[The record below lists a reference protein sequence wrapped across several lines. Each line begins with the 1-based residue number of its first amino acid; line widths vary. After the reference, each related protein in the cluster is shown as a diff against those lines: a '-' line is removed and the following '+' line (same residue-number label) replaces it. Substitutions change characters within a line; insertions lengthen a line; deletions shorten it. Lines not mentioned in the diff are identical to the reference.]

1 MLRRTGLTLDR
12 SMQKEPPFPWFAVG
26 ILLACNLTEPIVIA
40 VLFPMAPFMVS
51 EWVPRDEVGTWAG
64 MLASAYNL
72 TSIFA
77 GVFWGRLS
85 DKLGRVPCI
94 VAVICGSAFSMVVFG
109 LSSSLM
115 HAVLARC
122 LGGLFSGMGGLVTA
136 AMRDLTTESQRST
149 AVSSISF
156 AYGVGFSI
164 GPALGGFLQRPADH
178 FPLLCGMLFDTFPY
192 LLPCVVV
199 ACLILI
205 SGLGLLWLPK
215 PKSAEA
221 PTAHADCAANT
232 ARAASS
238 AALSAASSAASSAV
252 SPPPPNENPPVEAS
266 EEGDGRR
273 LLAGGQVARLGRVCR
288 LPPVVLLLLAY
299 LFMNFA
305 SIGSMEVYP
314 LYLMRND
321 SSGLG
326 LPPAGLGEV
335 MLPQSFVIMCMPL
348 VYPMLSRRFGHKGCY
363 YIGAASLTLFS
374 LCLPLLRFVKEQPS
388 FLWTALMALS
398 AVRGT
403 VGPLIFPAMIIIVN
417 EAVENDVGFWNGV
430 HVPCHPESHSCT
442 ECDASGALGCLLC

>member
-205 SGLGLLWLPK
+205 VVLGSSGYECRGAG
-215 PKSAEA
+215 S
-221 PTAHADCAANT
+221 PTAPPTLPCC
-232 ARAASS
+232 
-238 AALSAASSAASSAV
+238 LVCCLVAASSAASSAV
-252 SPPPPNENPPVEAS
+252 LCCLVCCPPPPPNENPPVEAF
-266 EEGDGRR
+266 EEGDDAAM
-273 LLAGGQVARLGRVCR
+273 AGGQVAPWSRLRPLRCAAS
-288 LPPVVLLLLAY
+288 LAY

-305 SIGSMEVYP
+305 LIGSMEVYP
-314 LYLMRND
+314 LCLMRND
-321 SSGLG
+321 NG
-326 LPPAGLGEV
+326 PACR
-335 MLPQSFVIMCMPL
+335 QQ
-348 VYPMLSRRFGHKGCY
+348 
-363 YIGAASLTLFS
+363 ASA
-374 LCLPLLRFVKEQPS
+374 R
-388 FLWTALMALS
+388 
-398 AVRGT
+398 
-403 VGPLIFPAMIIIVN
+403 
-417 EAVENDVGFWNGV
+417 
-430 HVPCHPESHSCT
+430 
-442 ECDASGALGCLLC
+442 

>member
-1 MLRRTGLTLDR
+1 M
-12 SMQKEPPFPWFAVG
+12 
-26 ILLACNLTEPIVIA
+26 
-40 VLFPMAPFMVS
+40 
-51 EWVPRDEVGTWAG
+51 
-64 MLASAYNL
+64 
-72 TSIFA
+72 
-77 GVFWGRLS
+77 
-85 DKLGRVPCI
+85 
-94 VAVICGSAFSMVVFG
+94 
-109 LSSSLM
+109 
-115 HAVLARC
+115 
-122 LGGLFSGMGGLVTA
+122 
-136 AMRDLTTESQRST
+136 
-149 AVSSISF
+149 
-156 AYGVGFSI
+156 GFSI

-199 ACLILI
+199 ACLILM
-205 SGLGLLWLPK
+205 SGLGLFWLPK

-221 PTAHADCAANT
+221 PTAQADCAAST

-238 AALSAASSAASSAV
+238 AASSAA

-273 LLAGGQVARLGRVCR
+273 LLASGQVARLGRVCR

-321 SSGLG
+321 SSGLD

-348 VYPMLSRRFGHKGCY
+348 VYPKLSRRFGHKGCY

-374 LCLPLLRFVKEQPS
+374 LCLPLLRLVKEQPS
-388 FLWTALMALS
+388 LLWTALMALS

-430 HVPCHPESHSCT
+430 HVPRHPESHSCT
-442 ECDASGALGCLLC
+442 ECYASGALGCLLC